1 MASSL
6 TQHIQFENWTPQGV
20 ADWLKGLDESLAVY
34 VDSFLMYSIDGKK
47 LMMLNHADL
56 EKIGISKMGHQE
68 LVLEA
73 VDLLRAL
80 RYTLDTENLQ
90 SLALQLGCKA
100 RNVVAELQ
108 VRHGENDQNRANVLR
123 GELQRKRLSVTVLSY
138 VADLLT
144 TLKNLVS
151 WLDRAPFEGIY
162 DICRLRNS
170 VVKIGLDLV
179 TVTQRESSYVDPEET
194 ITKSCKTL
202 IEYCEGLVRD
212 TKDPLVIQ
220 PAALELATIR
230 KKQGEELGMNILS
243 AYNGIHGISSI
254 KDMSPADLCSKIEK
268 GDEVLQVNGQTVL
281 GWQLKQLVKILK
293 DKPKEVTLLLKKRPR
308 HINPL
313 GSMPNH
319 KRLAAK
325 HAQQA
330 ATLPKSLKK
339 RRSREGEV
347 KQTRP
352 SLQEFVSPADDIY
365 VTKDT
370 PDSNDPDGD
379 GNASDNDVFRSG
391 SESPQ
396 YTLPV
401 MPDAKQRRAT
411 VSGGSPTFERNSL
424 MVEDPVI
431 RPKSQAINQVER
443 EAALAVLAMAEN
455 SLKNQAAEETADGSV
470 AGSTGGNNGGP
481 LKEMG
486 SENSFG
492 QKGLSET
499 EMDDSVFAPNKEDRE
514 QSQKNHCADTKRQ
527 EFRVA
532 KPTPVLLETPAVH
545 IPKPPVPIS
554 ESSVP
559 ASSPCL
565 QGRPPSPKSAP
576 PKRKKP
582 SSSSQTKPSPARDL
596 PTVVTKP
603 STESSV
609 VIKPKPV
616 VPEKPSV
623 LKATASETLRAVKD
637 KAVPLSDLQAV
648 DSVAA
653 DKTEP
658 VAMENSA
665 PVSRLEPSET
675 EKTGPAVLEA
685 PVGQDHRPASVQREI
700 QKAVATDVQ
709 HKDTPQLMKIK
720 KLDSPRA
727 TDGISQS
734 SSEGETTPKVKKK
747 VEFSADSKDAPQEIS
762 YMHIVVGGV
771 LQKIP
776 IEKSNSVGSD
786 SPPVKMRQKSGS
798 RRLDRRVS
806 CKDLGKG
813 DCEGWLYK
821 RKEKDRVLS
830 KHWNKR
836 WCVLKNCNLYY
847 YKDRND
853 LKAEGVIYLPAFQ
866 VSPAPTLKT
875 KKYAFKVHNPG
886 TTFYFASERQ
896 DDMSKWMNKMGLA
909 AISFDTSQVLTTG
922 GFIKPEPRGNHLGIQ
937 NTYYSESED
946 EGDDSTSTVF
956 GSALSLNSLS
966 SIGSSNPS
974 QASPPGHRR
983 VVALASD
990 PGSHGFHPHSQ
1001 PHPPPPGS
1009 PPTRHDR
1016 SGKIRDLQ
1024 GERGG
1029 SARH

>member
-6 TQHIQFENWTPQGV
+6 MQHIQFENWTPQGV
-20 ADWLKGLDESLAVY
+20 ADWLQGLDESVAQY
-34 VDSFLMYSIDGKK
+34 VHMFLDHDVDGKK

-56 EKIGISKMGHQE
+56 EKIGINKLGHQE

-73 VDLLRAL
+73 VDLLRSL

-100 RNVVAELQ
+100 RNLVAEIQ
-108 VRHGENDQNRANVLR
+108 VHQGENDQNRANMHR
-123 GELQRKRLSVTVLSY
+123 GESHRKRLSITVLSY

-144 TLKNLVS
+144 TLKTLVF

-179 TVTQRESSYVDPEET
+179 TVTQRESSYVDPQET
-194 ITKSCKTL
+194 ITKSCRML

-254 KDMSPADLCSKIEK
+254 KDMSAADLCSKIEK

-293 DKPKEVTLLLKKRPR
+293 DKPKEVSLLLKKRPR

-313 GSMPNH
+313 GTMPNH

-339 RRSREGEV
+339 RRSREGDE
-347 KQTRP
+347 T
-352 SLQEFVSPADDIY
+352 SPACIKLARALMARLWIRAD
-365 VTKDT
+365 TPGRDT

-379 GNASDNDVFRSG
+379 GNDTDNDVFRSG

-431 RPKSQAINQVER
+431 RPKSQAINQAER
-443 EAALAVLAMAEN
+443 EAALAVLTASENCLKNRMAEEKGDDPGRIVESGRN
-455 SLKNQAAEETADGSV
+455 GSV
-470 AGSTGGNNGGP
+470 
-481 LKEMG
+481 LKKTS
-486 SENSFG
+486 SESSSG
-492 QKGLSET
+492 HKGLSET
-499 EMDDSVFAPNKEDRE
+499 EMEDSVFASDKEDKD
-514 QSQKNHCADTKRQ
+514 QQNQKGRAADAKRQ
-527 EFRVA
+527 EFRVT
-532 KPTPVLLETPAVH
+532 KPTPVLLETPAMPVA
-545 IPKPPVPIS
+545 KPPMSVS
-554 ESSVP
+554 ESSLP
-559 ASSPCL
+559 TFDAPL
-565 QGRPPSPKSAP
+565 PQYGRPPSPVSAP
-576 PKRKKP
+576 PRRKKP
-582 SSSSQTKPSPARDL
+582 SSASSQNESQAKPSPARDL
-596 PTVVTKP
+596 PTVTTKP
-603 STESSV
+603 TTDASV

-616 VPEKPSV
+616 VPEKTSVVKASRSNTLGVVTQTRPTPAPTPEARHTDQTTRLPSESAAGDANTSV
-623 LKATASETLRAVKD
+623 LKQKPSS
-637 KAVPLSDLQAV
+637 SDA
-648 DSVAA
+648 
-653 DKTEP
+653 
-658 VAMENSA
+658 
-665 PVSRLEPSET
+665 
-675 EKTGPAVLEA
+675 EKTSSMVLEVPDA
-685 PVGQDHRPASVQREI
+685 EHDHRPHSVQREI
-700 QKAVATDVQ
+700 RKEVATDSQ
-709 HKDTPQLMKIK
+709 HKDMPQLMKIKKLESLKAADALAIDYQHTGIPQLMKIK
-720 KLDSPRA
+720 KLDPDA
-727 TDGISQS
+727 VSQS
-734 SSEGETTPKVKKK
+734 SSEGEGTPKVKKR
-747 VEFSADSKDAPQEIS
+747 VGFSEDAKEPHEVS
-762 YMHIVVGGV
+762 YTHIVIGGV

-776 IEKSNSVGSD
+776 IDKAQNSGSE
-786 SPPVKMRQKSGS
+786 SPPVRLRHKPGS

-821 RKEKDRVLS
+821 RKEKDRVLA

-836 WCVLKNCNLYY
+836 WCVLKNANLYY
-847 YKDRND
+847 YKDKSD
-853 LKAEGVIYLPAFQ
+853 LKAEGVIFMPAFQ

-875 KKYAFKVHNPG
+875 KK
-886 TTFYFASERQ
+886 
-896 DDMSKWMNKMGLA
+896 
-909 AISFDTSQVLTTG
+909 
-922 GFIKPEPRGNHLGIQ
+922 
-937 NTYYSESED
+937 
-946 EGDDSTSTVF
+946 
-956 GSALSLNSLS
+956 
-966 SIGSSNPS
+966 
-974 QASPPGHRR
+974 
-983 VVALASD
+983 
-990 PGSHGFHPHSQ
+990 
-1001 PHPPPPGS
+1001 
-1009 PPTRHDR
+1009 
-1016 SGKIRDLQ
+1016 
-1024 GERGG
+1024 
-1029 SARH
+1029 